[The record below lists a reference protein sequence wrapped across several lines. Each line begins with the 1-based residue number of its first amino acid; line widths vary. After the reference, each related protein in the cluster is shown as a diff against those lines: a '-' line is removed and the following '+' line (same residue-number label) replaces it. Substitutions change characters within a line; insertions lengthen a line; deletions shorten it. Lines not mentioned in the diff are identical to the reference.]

1 MKLLVM
7 HISLSTATSSF
18 LDPSSQNT
26 PIVKMLEC
34 LPEVV
39 RLLRRI

>member
-1 MKLLVM
+1 MKLIVV

-18 LDPSSQNT
+18 WDPSSQNT

-34 LPEVV
+34 LPEVA
-39 RLLRRI
+39 RLLRHI